1 MRFNCNHVGVEYVEF
16 PAPTASLND
25 YKHLHVTA
33 ALSNGR
39 IWVDLIS
46 VLSFFHRIFSAHG
59 TKSVTG
65 LADFSK
71 RAKNNIFYGIIRI
84 Q

>member
-16 PAPTASLND
+16 PAPAGSLNH

-33 ALSNGR
+33 VLSNGR

-46 VLSFFHRIFSAHG
+46 VQIFFHRIFSALC

-65 LADFSK
+65 FAVFSK
-71 RAKNNIFYGIIRI
+71 RMI
-84 Q
+84 